1 MALSPQGTDK
11 QGNYWWAE
19 NSSKNYLCPEGKK
32 LSKICIKMVHIP
44 YWIATKSLNSYILIM
59 SALGKAGQSHEMTKL
74 IVMDYLITVKT
85 GCLQNLILNLQLH
98 TE

>member
-1 MALSPQGTDK
+1 
-11 QGNYWWAE
+11 
-19 NSSKNYLCPEGKK
+19 
-32 LSKICIKMVHIP
+32 
-44 YWIATKSLNSYILIM
+44 M

-85 GCLQNLILNLQLH
+85 GCLQNLIHNLQLH

>member
-1 MALSPQGTDK
+1 
-11 QGNYWWAE
+11 
-19 NSSKNYLCPEGKK
+19 
-32 LSKICIKMVHIP
+32 
-44 YWIATKSLNSYILIM
+44 M

-85 GCLQNLILNLQLH
+85 GCLQNLIHSLKLH